1 MRKAKVLKKEED
13 YSKFLRNIRQTVS
26 DTIISDISPLY
37 LSEPRGVYQNKSLHV
52 IKPRST
58 KEVSECLKLATK
70 YKIGIV
76 PWSGGTGLVGGQIA
90 PDKYNVTLSL
100 EKMNKIKN
108 FSSVNQSIEVE
119 AGVILE
125 SIHEFVDKKNF
136 SFPLSMASKGSCCI
150 GGNLAT
156 NAGGIGV
163 LRYGNARDLCLGLE
177 VVLSDG
183 SIINDIKTL
192 KKDNTGYDLKNLFIG
207 SEGSLGIITRAV
219 LRLYPTPTNKF
230 VVFFGV
236 RDFNAALKSY
246 LEISKRFGQFLQAF
260 ELISDVGMLFLEETK
275 MFRSNIERS
284 KSDWHV
290 LIELGFNNSS
300 VEEEVYET
308 LNNLFIK
315 NIVSDVVIGDTEA
328 KARNLWKIRED
339 IPEANRKIGA
349 ITSHDI
355 SLPLENMET
364 FIKKCLLEIK
374 EINEFLRVNC
384 FGHMGDGNLH
394 FNIFPPKGE
403 KNTRYLKIRSKL
415 TEIINNN
422 CKSLDGSFSAEHGV
436 GRLKVKDLNLYCDP
450 GKFDVMCQIKKTI
463 DPFAILNPGV
473 IFNQDTR
480 KKNLN
485 TNEKE
490 S

>member
-1 MRKAKVLKKEED
+1 MIEEAVLRKVKILNKEEN
-13 YSKFLRNIRQTVS
+13 YSEFIRNIRQRVS
-26 DTIISDISPLY
+26 DTIISDISPHY
-37 LSEPRGVYQNKSLHV
+37 LSEPRGAYKNESLYV

-70 YKIGIV
+70 YKIGVV

-90 PDKYNVTLSL
+90 QDKYNVTLSL

-108 FSSVNQSIEVE
+108 FSSVNQSLEVE
-119 AGVILE
+119 AGVILQ
-125 SIHEFVDKKNF
+125 SIHEFVDRKNF
-136 SFPLSMASKGSCCI
+136 LFPLSIASKGSCCI

-177 VVLSDG
+177 VVLADG

-207 SEGSLGIITRAV
+207 SEGSLGVITRAV
-219 LRLYPTPTNKF
+219 LRLYPTPANKIV
-230 VVFFGV
+230 VVFGV
-236 RDFNAALKSY
+236 PDFNSALKSY

-260 ELISDVGMLFLEETK
+260 ELISDVGMLFLEETN
-275 MFRSNIERS
+275 MFHPTFQRS
-284 KSDWHV
+284 KSEWHV

-300 VEEEVYET
+300 IEEEVYEALDN
-308 LNNLFIK
+308 LNNK
-315 NIVSDVVIGDTEA
+315 NVISNVVVGDTET
-328 KARNLWKIRED
+328 KARNLWKMRED

-355 SLPLENMET
+355 SLPLENMES
-364 FIKKCLLEIK
+364 FIKKSVIEIK

-403 KNTRYLKIRSKL
+403 KSTSYLKLKPRL
-415 TEIINNN
+415 TDIINNN
-422 CKSLDGSFSAEHGV
+422 CKSLEGSFSAEHGV
-436 GRLKVKDLNLYCDP
+436 GRLKVKDLKQYCDP
-450 GKFDVMCQIKKTI
+450 GKFHVMCQLKKAM
-463 DPFAILNPGV
+463 DPLAILNPGV
-473 IFNQDTR
+473 ILNRDIQDI
-480 KKNLN
+480 
-485 TNEKE
+485 
-490 S
+490 